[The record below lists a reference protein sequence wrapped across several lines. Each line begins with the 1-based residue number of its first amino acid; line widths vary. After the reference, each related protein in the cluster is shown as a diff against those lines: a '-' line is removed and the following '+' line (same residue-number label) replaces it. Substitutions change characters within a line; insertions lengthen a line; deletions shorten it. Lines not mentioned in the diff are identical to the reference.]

1 MQWYFLVAS
10 LGELR
15 QKKVY
20 TKGALTGKKR
30 LWWDDSLWQIVCLPT
45 LESLMVPTTLK
56 SFHSSAVNKHLW
68 NEGWFKYKITAAVG
82 VCLSIIC
89 SATQVCK
96 RFAYDGLCD
105 CPFSDGICSLQKQ
118 MKGFQMSHKV
128 VDSHTKFRGMNM
140 YIQCKNPLIF
150 LFRIQFSMLD
160 VFAWWMKQNS
170 VTETAE
176 LPEFEGMVSSRHGA
190 MWDHIGLLNKEIK
203 CWLVGL
209 VLPLQCPKCLLN

>member
-118 MKGFQMSHKV
+118 MKGFQMSHK
-128 VDSHTKFRGMNM
+128 G
-140 YIQCKNPLIF
+140 
-150 LFRIQFSMLD
+150 
-160 VFAWWMKQNS
+160 
-170 VTETAE
+170 
-176 LPEFEGMVSSRHGA
+176 SSRFTHKVQRHEHVYSVQKSSYFSLQYPIQHARCICLVDETEQCNRDSRTDRVWRHGV
-190 MWDHIGLLNKEIK
+190 IK
-203 CWLVGL
+203 AWGHVR
-209 VLPLQCPKCLLN
+209 PYWSPD